1 MKRQTDTQRNEER
14 DKQADKKKTVT
25 QSAKL
30 RVRQSSKRPSAPH
43 IVKGSPSQANYHF
56 LIQANSLIEKSINQ
70 SN

>member
-30 RVRQSSKRPSAPH
+30 TLYGPNFFSSFF
-43 IVKGSPSQANYHF
+43 GT
-56 LIQANSLIEKSINQ
+56 
-70 SN
+70 